1 MDFSKFLDDNFD
13 VKDWVNAAFK
23 AQKDSPEQ
31 KDAQAA
37 TLVMKLQLFI
47 QEVNNSLEET
57 SQQALQN
64 LPRVLR
70 DVEAVKQEALFLK
83 EQMQLVKADI
93 KKVEED
99 TSHSMKMLLEVD
111 VVKSKMKAASDALQ
125 EADNWTTLMADV
137 EEVFQSQDP
146 TAIANKLIA
155 MQHSLSMLSHCGD
168 YDERCQHLETLKN
181 RLEAMVSPQIVAA
194 FTTHSLEQAQQY
206 VKIFTDIERL
216 SQLRNYYHR
225 CHKGTLQAQWQQLQ
239 QDSQQK
245 PLVDWLPNFTDNL
258 ISIWHQ
264 EIKWCEQVF
273 PDPVEVVSELLTQ
286 TINGLQPSLP
296 SLIDTALQGNPLP
309 VLLEIRQIL
318 QRFLKSL
325 ENAAQS
331 VTDSL
336 GKSHFFKLVQAVNAP
351 LIPHL
356 LLYGQLEE
364 EHLVQ
369 EFTGIQ
375 MERRDL
381 IDCAQLLSDS
391 VGKLFKL
398 ANEALERCT
407 SLTDGLGS
415 CGLQS
420 ALKSL
425 FHAYCERFT
434 SALDLLANIHEQ
446 ETSKD
451 VASPSEGALGED
463 WTKFQHALK
472 IIQACGELILQCEE
486 FDLHLS
492 STLLHAA
499 TTHNIQP
506 MSPSALAPMS
516 PRSSISNPF
525 KEFNYLAENDSGQYS
540 KFVKLYT
547 LLSQDESSF
556 QLQSSMD
563 EIARVNELAHK
574 LAFGIVFNQLN
585 KQLAEVPL
593 MEVWRSAG
601 GMLSAELPTFS
612 LSPQEYITKIGQ
624 YVMTLPQQLEPFTS
638 QDNPM
643 LDKAMETG
651 RLPYPP
657 EPGSPEVEHLAD
669 HWLGSVARGTM
680 HSYVEAILKIPEISP
695 HATRQLGTDIDYLC
709 NVVEALEI
717 SASPSLRHIE
727 KLLKIPLSDYGEVRG
742 TIPDRFV
749 HAVGAMRSSQES

>member
-47 QEVNNSLEET
+47 QEVNNSLEEI

-111 VVKSKMKAASDALQ
+111 AVKSKMKAASNALQ

-146 TAIANKLIA
+146 DLIANKLIA
-155 MQHSLSMLSHCGD
+155 MQHSLSMLAHCGD
-168 YDERCQHLETLKN
+168 YNERCQHLETLKN

-206 VKIFTDIERL
+206 VKIFSDIERL
-216 SQLRNYYHR
+216 PQLRNYYHR

-239 QDSQQK
+239 EDNQGQ
-245 PLVDWLPNFTDNL
+245 PLVDWLPSFTDTL
-258 ISIWHQ
+258 VSIWHK

-273 PDPVEVVSELLTQ
+273 PDPVEVVCELLTQ
-286 TINGLQPSLP
+286 TIKNLQPSLP
-296 SLIDTALQGNPLP
+296 ALIDTALQGNPLP
-309 VLLEIRQIL
+309 ALLEIRQIL

-325 ENAAQS
+325 ENAAHA
-331 VTDSL
+331 VTESL
-336 GKSHFFKLVQAVNAP
+336 GEQHFFELVQAVSAP

-364 EHLVQ
+364 EHLLQ
-369 EFTGIQ
+369 ELSGIQ
-375 MERRDL
+375 MEKKDL

-391 VGKLFKL
+391 VGKIFKL
-398 ANEALERCT
+398 SNEALERCT
-407 SLTDGLGS
+407 LLTDGLGS
-415 CGLQS
+415 CGLQN

-425 FHAYCERFT
+425 FHAYCDRFVA
-434 SALDLLANIHEQ
+434 ALDNLALIHEQ
-446 ETSKD
+446 ETSR
-451 VASPSEGALGED
+451 AEATHIEGALGED
-463 WTKFQHALK
+463 WSKFQHALK
-472 IIQACGELILQCEE
+472 IIQACGDLILQCEE

-506 MSPSALAPMS
+506 MSLTALAPMS
-516 PRSSISNPF
+516 PKTSTPNPF
-525 KEFNYLAENDSGQYS
+525 KEFNYLSEQDSRQYA
-540 KFVKLYT
+540 KFVELYS
-547 LLSQDESSF
+547 LLSQDESSSL
-556 QLQSSMD
+556 LQSAMD
-563 EIARVNELAHK
+563 EIARVNELSHR

-585 KQLAEVPL
+585 KQLSQVPT
-593 MEVWRSAG
+593 MEVWTSEG

-638 QDNPM
+638 QENPM

-651 RLPYPP
+651 KLPYPP

-680 HSYVEAILKIPEISP
+680 HSYVEAILKIPELSA

-727 KLLKIPLSDYGEVRG
+727 KLLKIPLSEYGEVRG

-749 HAVGAMRSSQES
+749 HAIGAMRSNQES

>member
-1 MDFSKFLDDNFD
+1 MVNMSYLEDKLTEFHGAPRNFGVGLTKVHDFSKFLDDNFD

-155 MQHSLSMLSHCGD
+155 MQHSLSILSHCGD

-194 FTTHSLEQAQQY
+194 FTTHSLDQVVRA
-206 VKIFTDIERL
+206 
-216 SQLRNYYHR
+216 
-225 CHKGTLQAQWQQLQ
+225 
-239 QDSQQK
+239 DSSE
-245 PLVDWLPNFTDNL
+245 V
-258 ISIWHQ
+258 S
-264 EIKWCEQVF
+264 
-273 PDPVEVVSELLTQ
+273 EVVRECCT
-286 TINGLQPSLP
+286 
-296 SLIDTALQGNPLP
+296 
-309 VLLEIRQIL
+309 ECH
-318 QRFLKSL
+318 RFPR
-325 ENAAQS
+325 
-331 VTDSL
+331 
-336 GKSHFFKLVQAVNAP
+336 KSHFFKLVQAVNAP

-451 VASPSEGALGED
+451 VASPSESALGED

-516 PRSSISNPF
+516 PRSHSSISNPF